1 MYGNILTCRSR
12 RVGRWRHPWSGPH
25 LHGSR
30 PRIVE
35 VGPGG
40 RRGLPRLFGDTVAF
54 LPSALVALGSAAG
67 RLLQVGCMFLLGRRP
82 DGAEGEES
90 GGRQGGM
97 MC

>member
-1 MYGNILTCRSR
+1 
-12 RVGRWRHPWSGPH
+12 
-25 LHGSR
+25 
-30 PRIVE
+30 
-35 VGPGG
+35 
-40 RRGLPRLFGDTVAF
+40 LFGDTVAF